1 VYEGAYST
9 QCVGFAKA
17 VLGTGSRAWVS
28 VEVFDGGVDGRDVH
42 REKVRGERG
51 VEGYCE
57 RGMENV
63 RRLLEECVVSE

>member
-1 VYEGAYST
+1 VYEGAYSA
-9 QCVGFAKA
+9 QCVEFAKA

-42 REKVRGERG
+42 REKVRGEKG
-51 VEGYCE
+51 AEEFCK
-57 RGMENV
+57 RGMDSV